1 MALSGGQN
9 TIVWVGLQV
18 NTGAASAAA
27 SASLIA
33 DKVAVATGRR
43 DKNRVLS
50 DLENLIH
57 EIGANIIDGKTLIR
71 VEQTGV
77 TATGS
82 INATAGQPANND
94 TFTIAGVVFTFKTN
108 ANPSTPSE
116 IQIGASNTATMA
128 TLLAAF
134 LAHPLIGNLFQPTLA
149 AAVITMKAAFP
160 GTWGN
165 ALTLV
170 KSGANLAVSGATL
183 TTGTDVAPS
192 VGAALVTGGLV

>member
-18 NTGAASAAA
+18 NTGASTAALAAA
-27 SASLIA
+27 AIA
-33 DKVAVATGRR
+33 DDVASTTQRR

-50 DLENLIH
+50 DLERFISA
-57 EIGANIIDGKTLIR
+57 IGANVYDGKVLIR

-82 INATAGQPANND
+82 INSTAGTPADAD
-94 TFTIAGVVFTFKTN
+94 TFTIAGVVFTFKTVPDPS
-108 ANPSTPSE
+108 NPL
-116 IQIGASNTATMA
+116 QVAIGGSNTAAMTN
-128 TLLAAF
+128 LLVA
-134 LAHPLIGNLFQPTLA
+134 LKAHPLIGALFQPTLS

>member
-9 TIVWVGLQV
+9 TIVWVGIQV
-18 NTGAASAAA
+18 NTGASSAALSAAA
-27 SASLIA
+27 VA
-33 DKVAVATGRR
+33 DDVACATCRR

-50 DLENLIH
+50 DLERFISAVGGNVY
-57 EIGANIIDGKTLIR
+57 DGKLLIR

-94 TFTIAGVVFTFKTN
+94 SFTIAGVVFTFKTN
-108 ANPSTPSE
+108 ANPSTPTE
-116 IQIGASNTATMA
+116 IQIGASNTASMA
-128 TLLAAF
+128 NLLAAL
-134 LAHPLIGNLFQPTLA
+134 LAHPLIGNLFQPTLS

-183 TTGTDVAPS
+183 TTGTDVAPPA
-192 VGAALVTGGLV
+192 GAALVTGGLV